1 LQANP
6 AGQRTKI
13 GMLSPDLEGPTSNAQ
28 LTTKNGPVNLN
39 LPHTRSIQP
48 IHPVRRKMKSMA
60 ISQFK
65 THAIKVEVVM
75 AHWQNRKPPQKGQR
89 HPLD

>member
-13 GMLSPDLEGPTSNAQ
+13 GMLSPDLEGPASNAQ
-28 LTTKNGPVNLN
+28 LTTENGPVSLS
-39 LPHTRSIQP
+39 LPDTRSIQP

-65 THAIKVEVVM
+65 THALKVEVVVV
-75 AHWQNRKPPQKGQR
+75 HWVKPEAAPKR
-89 HPLD
+89 AASST